1 MRSSPPRPPARRPLG
16 TVATLARAGVAAL
29 VLVGLATPGRAAG
42 PAAAD
47 AGSAPARPRA
57 GVGAAHHAGKSLLG
71 VEIEAK
77 VGVAARAGEPV
88 RVELV
93 VRDTTGDPAGVSVRL
108 ATEPPAVLAG
118 EREFRVR
125 PGAPWRG
132 AVHLSVPA
140 DGRWFID
147 VFTRGASASRTIA
160 GATSIAV
167 VVGRASTAAKPVPG
181 ATLKST
187 PAGERVVSM
196 PSR

>member
-1 MRSSPPRPPARRPLG
+1 MRSCPPIPPVRRCPG
-16 TVATLARAGVAAL
+16 IVGPLARAGVAAL
-29 VLVGLATPGRAAG
+29 VLAGLASPGRAAG
-42 PAAAD
+42 PAGAD
-47 AGSAPARPRA
+47 AGSVPTQPRA
-57 GVGAAHHAGKSLLG
+57 GIGASHHTGKSLLG

-77 VGVAARAGEPV
+77 VGAAARAGEPV
-88 RVELV
+88 PVELV

-118 EREFRVR
+118 EREFRVL
-125 PGAPWRG
+125 PGVPWRG
-132 AVHLSVPA
+132 TVHLSVPA
-140 DGRWFID
+140 EGRWFID
-147 VFTRGASASRTIA
+147 VFTRGAGTSRTIA
-160 GATSIAV
+160 GATSIVV